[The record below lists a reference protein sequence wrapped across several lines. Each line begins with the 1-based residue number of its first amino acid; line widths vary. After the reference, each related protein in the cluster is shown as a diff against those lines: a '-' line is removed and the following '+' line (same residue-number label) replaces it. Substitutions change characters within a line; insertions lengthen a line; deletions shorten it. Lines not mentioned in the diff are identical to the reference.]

1 MIQINIC
8 ICTYKREK
16 LLISCLESLA
26 KVQIPSDAEITVTV
40 IDNDHERSAEKSVNI
55 FRKKAPFQVYYHC
68 ENKRGIPCARNR
80 AIDETQRLKS
90 DYLVFIDDDEW
101 AQPDWLVQ
109 LYTYCKSRG
118 GDVIVSGSVISEL
131 PQETPEYILGLFN
144 KKRQITGTRL
154 TSCATNNVLVP
165 IGVTNLPGQRFDE
178 TNFLAGGTDTI
189 FFYMAVQSGAVIL
202 KCAEA
207 LVHEVIPPNRVT
219 LKWLAK
225 RKFRAGITVAWR
237 KRQEGRSRLR
247 VVLSSIFTII
257 LELLSCSLMI
267 LIGNRLK
274 MNKSWLKVCRSFGI
288 LSGILGLTVA
298 SYRVIDG
305 Q

>member
-1 MIQINIC
+1 MMQINIC

-26 KVQIPSDAEITVTV
+26 KVQVPAGTEVTVTV
-40 IDNDHERSAEKSVNI
+40 IDNDPLRTAEKSVNI
-55 FRKKAPFQVYYHC
+55 FSHSSPLQIYYHC

-90 DYLVFIDDDEW
+90 DYLIFIDDDEW
-101 AQPDWLVQ
+101 PQPDWLVQ
-109 LYTYCKSRG
+109 LYTYCQSQG
-118 GDVIVSGSVISEL
+118 GDVIISGSVISEL
-131 PQETPEYILGLFN
+131 PQETPEHILGLFN
-144 KKRQITGTRL
+144 KKRHVTGARL
-154 TSCATNNVLVP
+154 TSCATNNVLLP
-165 IGVTNLPGQRFDE
+165 TSVTKLSGLRFDE
-178 TNFLAGGTDTI
+178 TNSLAGGTDTI
-189 FFYMAVQSGAVIL
+189 FFYMAVKSGTVIL

-207 LVHEVIPPNRVT
+207 LVHEVIPPNRTT

-257 LELLSCSLMI
+257 LELLRCSLMV

-274 MNKSWLKVCRSFGI
+274 KNKSWLKVCRSIGI
-288 LSGILGLTVA
+288 LSGVLGITVA
-298 SYRVIDG
+298 SYRDVDG